1 MEHDLV
7 RRVAWSA
14 ILTAFGALAS
24 LLATRVAAIAY
35 RRIFKEEP
43 PD

>member
-35 RRIFKEEP
+35 RRIFNEER